1 MPEKVLSGSD
11 VAQMLSEEIINNFH
25 WGVVDKDQ
33 AENIRKQVN
42 IGLSRRE
49 LANQY
54 KVSVFPVVNSQT
66 EVVHI
71 VSVVKK
77 DIEDDNQTSN

>member
-1 MPEKVLSGSD
+1 MSEKVLSGSD

-33 AENIRKQVN
+33 AEKIRKQVN

-54 KVSVFPVVNSQT
+54 KVSVFPAVNSQT

>member
-33 AENIRKQVN
+33 AEKIRKQVN

>member
-33 AENIRKQVN
+33 AEKIRKQVN

-54 KVSVFPVVNSQT
+54 KVSVFLAVNSQT

>member
-33 AENIRKQVN
+33 ADKIRKQVN

-49 LANQY
+49 PANQY
-54 KVSVFPVVNSQT
+54 KVSVFPAVNSQT